1 MKNRVFRGIPASPGI
16 VMGKAYVLFREIFV
30 PSPARKTTEEELA
43 TFYSAIK
50 STQRDLEGIIQR
62 LKEQK
67 SQEGLK
73 LIEVQLLL
81 LKDPFFVETVENY
94 IREGDG
100 ASYAIHKFIETLK
113 TEFESIGDPYI
124 KDRFLDIKD
133 VARRV
138 MRKIEGETWE
148 LSYQEPHVLFAHDLT
163 PSDTAQLD
171 TKHVLGFVT
180 ETGGKMSHTAIIAR
194 ALGIPAVVG
203 VEGILKEVKNGEQVV
218 IDGFRGVVVVD
229 PDEDTKRTY
238 EKRVREYREYEKE
251 LEKAKELPATTIDGK
266 EIDLTANIE
275 IPLELQSAVDNGA
288 RGIGLY
294 RTEFIFLTGDGLPD
308 EETQFRYYREA
319 AEMFRDLPVIF
330 RTLDSGGDKI
340 LGWQYL
346 REDNPFLGWRGIRL
360 TLDRKEIFLTQIRA
374 ILKASIYG
382 NVKIMLP
389 MVSSVE
395 EVERAKEF
403 LEEAINGLEKEG
415 MHIKK
420 PVEMGIMV
428 EVPSAA
434 ILSEHFAKH
443 VDFFSIGTNDLTQYT
458 LAVDRT
464 NERISYLFDHVNPA
478 VVKLMKQTIDAAHEN
493 GIWAGVCGEIASD
506 PVAIPLLIGLNVDEL
521 SLTPALIPQ
530 IKGIIRGIS
539 YQECVKIAQEVLKM
553 DSARKVRK
561 FLSQELLSR
570 FPHLENLLV
579 EVDND

>member
-1 MKNRVFRGIPASPGI
+1 MKNRVFRGIPASSGI
-16 VMGKAYVLFREIFV
+16 VMGKAYVLSREIFV
-30 PSPARKTTEEELA
+30 PSPARRTTEEELA

-94 IREGDG
+94 IREGEG

-113 TEFESIGDPYI
+113 TEFETIGDPYI

-138 MRKIEGETWE
+138 MRKIEGETGE

-171 TKHVLGFVT
+171 KKYVLGFVT

-203 VEGILKEVKNGEQVV
+203 VGGILKEVKNGEQVI
-218 IDGFRGVVVVD
+218 IDGFRGVVVVA

-238 EKRVREYREYEKE
+238 EKRIREYREYEKK

-275 IPLELQSAVDNGA
+275 IPLELKPAVENGA

-294 RTEFIFLTGDGLPD
+294 RTEFIFLTDDGLPD

-360 TLDRKEIFLTQIRA
+360 TLDRKEIFLSQVRA
-374 ILKASIYG
+374 ILKASSYG

-389 MVSSVE
+389 MVSSLE
-395 EVERAKEF
+395 EVERAREL
-403 LEEAINGLEKEG
+403 LEEAIRGLEKEG
-415 MHIKK
+415 INIKK

-428 EVPSAA
+428 EIPSAA

-478 VVKLMKQTIDAAHEN
+478 VVRLMRQTIDAAHEN

-539 YQECVKIAQEVLKM
+539 YQECVKIAQEVMKM
-553 DSARKVRK
+553 DSACKVRK

>member
-275 IPLELQSAVDNGA
+275 IPLELQPAVENGA

-374 ILKASIYG
+374 ILKASSYG

-395 EVERAKEF
+395 EVERAKEL
-403 LEEAINGLEKEG
+403 LEEAIRGLEKEG
-415 MHIKK
+415 SNIKK

-478 VVKLMKQTIDAAHEN
+478 VIRLMRQTIDAAHEN